1 MEELN
6 LNDDIIRDLHPTAL
20 DVSYLPLHQ
29 LREVRMTMNS
39 CLTKFLPAQGL
50 QSGGKKKKIPVST
63 QNFLFGQFHIILTRL
78 SPNAAA
84 ELAAGEELRPVLCY
98 GGFPAEQRSQSASVG
113 PLS

>member
-1 MEELN
+1 M
-6 LNDDIIRDLHPTAL
+6 
-20 DVSYLPLHQ
+20 
-29 LREVRMTMNS
+29 
-39 CLTKFLPAQGL
+39 
-50 QSGGKKKKIPVST
+50 
-63 QNFLFGQFHIILTRL
+63 QNFLFGQFHIILTHL